1 MLYLTPTNYF
11 SVSNF
16 LALFGENIKNK
27 EVSGINMSF
36 QNTLEHYTFSS
47 ITTLKDFFLNEFV
60 IGVFNIHTIPN
71 LLELR
76 DLNYLI
82 QYMFMNLKIQTELHY
97 NVDLLRYVFPTVRNE
112 LEMFE
117 VLSYD
122 IDGSLYN
129 SLSTP
134 NVKLYYPEPFI
145 ASPSF
150 AHEDI

>member
-1 MLYLTPTNYF
+1 
-11 SVSNF
+11 
-16 LALFGENIKNK
+16 
-27 EVSGINMSF
+27 MSF
-36 QNTLEHYTFSS
+36 QNTLEYYTFST
-47 ITTLKDFFLNEFV
+47 INTLKQFFLNEF
-60 IGVFNIHTIPN
+60 IIQGFNIHAIPN

-76 DLNYLI
+76 DLNYSI
-82 QYMFMNLKIQTELHY
+82 QYMYMNIKIQTELQY
-97 NVDLLRYVFPTVRNE
+97 DVDLLRCIFPTFREE

-145 ASPSF
+145 ATPSF